1 MIPAIDDTFLYV
13 DTEVELA
20 STDFALDE
28 KKLNGRVSGLDEIK
42 QAIYF
47 ILNSE
52 RYEYEIYSWNYG
64 FEASDL
70 IGITDYN
77 FIESELTS
85 RIKEA
90 LMQDERI
97 LDVGAFEFEKN
108 KNSVHV
114 TFTVST
120 TDGEIESEVDVDV

>member
-1 MIPAIDDTFLYV
+1 M